1 MRDGMIGV
9 LGDRE
14 TVIGFRMAGVKD
26 CLETNEKN
34 LKQNLERIKDR
45 KIIIISER
53 LYKLLEKPGENIFV
67 PIPDKYGSLKI
78 DTVKGLIREII
89 GKEFD

>member
-1 MRDGMIGV
+1 MIAV

-26 CLETNEKN
+26 CLETDEKN
-34 LKQNLERIKDR
+34 LKKNLETIKDK

-53 LYKLLEKPGENIFV
+53 LYKLVGAREGIFV
-67 PIPDKYGSLKI
+67 PVPDKYGSLKI
-78 DTVKGLIREII
+78 DTVKGLIKEII

>member
-1 MRDGMIGV
+1 MIGV

-14 TVIGFRMAGVKD
+14 IVIGFRMAGVKD
-26 CLETNEKN
+26 CLETDEKN
-34 LKQNLERIKDR
+34 LGKNLEMIKDK

-53 LYKLLEKPGENIFV
+53 LYKLVGAKEGIFV
-67 PIPDKYGSLKI
+67 PIPDKYGSLSI
-78 DTVKGLIREII
+78 DTVKDLIKEII

>member
-1 MRDGMIGV
+1 MIGV

-14 TVIGFRMAGVKD
+14 TVMGFRMAGVKE

-34 LKQNLERIKDR
+34 LRENLERIKDK
-45 KIIIISER
+45 KIIIINEK
-53 LYKLLEKPGENIFV
+53 LYKLIEESGENIFI
-67 PIPDKYGSLKI
+67 PIPDKYGSLRI
-78 DTVKGLIREII
+78 DTVRGLIKEII

>member
-1 MRDGMIGV
+1 MIGV
-9 LGDRE
+9 LGDKE

-34 LKQNLERIKDR
+34 LKQNLERIKDK

-53 LYKLLEKPGENIFV
+53 LYKLIEVSKNHIFV

-78 DTVKGLIREII
+78 DTVKGLIKEII

>member
-1 MRDGMIGV
+1 MIGV

-14 TVIGFRMAGVKD
+14 TVIGFRMAGVKE
-26 CLETNEKN
+26 CLETDEKN
-34 LKQNLERIKDR
+34 LKQNLERIKES

-53 LYKLLEKPGENIFV
+53 LYKLIEAEDRIFI
-67 PIPDKYGSLKI
+67 PIPDKYGTLKV
-78 DTVKGLIREII
+78 DVARGLIKEII